1 MTDAPDLARRF
12 LSLWED
18 YLTALFEH
26 PFEVEVLRGWIKVA
40 SGLTPDLEAS
50 DHSRDQ
56 RQEQTGSPADAA
68 PIAGTSGE
76 CHDLMAE
83 LAGRL
88 ARLEE
93 RLAVVER
100 RRPPTSRPR
109 RRNRRIRTG

>member
-12 LSLWED
+12 LSVWGD
-18 YLTALFEH
+18 HLTALFEH
-26 PFEVEVLRGWIKVA
+26 PFEVEVLRGWIKA
-40 SGLTPDLEAS
+40 GSGLPRDLEAS

-56 RQEQTGSPADAA
+56 HREQTGSPADAA

-76 CHDLMAE
+76 CRDLMAE

-100 RRPPTSRPR
+100 RGAAASRPR

>member
-1 MTDAPDLARRF
+1 MTDAPELARRF

-26 PFEVEVLRGWIKVA
+26 PFEVEVLRGWIKAA
-40 SGLTPDLEAS
+40 SGLTRDLEAS
-50 DHSRDQ
+50 DHSRNQ
-56 RQEQTGSPADAA
+56 HREQTGSPADAT
-68 PIAGTSGE
+68 PITGTSGE
-76 CHDLMAE
+76 CRDLVAE

-93 RLAVVER
+93 RLAVIER
-100 RRPPTSRPR
+100 REPATSRPR

>member
-1 MTDAPDLARRF
+1 MTDAPELARRF

-26 PFEVEVLRGWIKVA
+26 PFEVEVWRGWIKAA
-40 SGLTPDLEAS
+40 SGLTRDLEAS
-50 DHSRDQ
+50 DHSRNQ
-56 RQEQTGSPADAA
+56 HHEQTGSPAHAA

-76 CHDLMAE
+76 CRDLMAE

-100 RRPPTSRPR
+100 SGAVASRPR